1 MLFIIIVITVRQGS
15 TIIIIIIIDVIIL
28 TSELCLSLIDLLD
41 DNDENV
47 PAWSDR
53 DYTYEEV
60 LTMIVQPQDV
70 T

>member
-15 TIIIIIIIDVIIL
+15 TIIIIIDVIIL
-28 TSELCLSLIDLLD
+28 TSELCLSVIDLLD

-60 LTMIVQPQDV
+60 LTMIVQPRDV